1 MNKKLIFRIT
11 SVAVL
16 VIFVLGIYTAT
27 KAIINKSNKGI
38 DTVNTVAIDSNNY
51 KETDEDLTT
60 VDYKQFY
67 DLLSPHGEWIQVP
80 ENEIGIKP
88 KTDHNASAKKSP
100 LSGLLGV
107 KDAKA
112 DDFNM
117 GMIFVWKPSPDAG
130 VVLTA
135 GSSPAYVP
143 YTNGQWVYT
152 DQGWYFRAP
161 TPWEE
166 TIHHYG
172 RWVYS
177 PAEGWIWVPGRVWAP
192 AWVDWRENDDYVS
205 WAPLPPSTYIDDDQ
219 IYEPAIDY
227 NDYIIVERRHFIDPY
242 VYRYNVCDYYTGSG
256 ISASILIGTPGLIVS
271 NNIIINRGPDL
282 HYIETSCGR
291 TIEAVNIFH
300 TRNMRD
306 VFYRDNEFNVYTPR
320 FRRFE
325 NKNGNIARY
334 EPKSFKRYDD
344 SKNLKFTGLQ
354 SSGNSDPRTL
364 KNSQGER
371 RNVFTDFGKSFKNQV
386 NRMSGNNGVK
396 SLKNNENNKQQFS
409 PPKNNGQEKSQKNN
423 MNSRNQINN
432 NGSYKNQQK
441 RQPNNNN
448 ESYKNQQKRQ
458 PNNNNGSYK
467 NQQKRQPN
475 NNNGSFKNQQKRQ
488 PNNNNGSYK
497 NQEKRQP
504 NNNNGS
510 YKNQSRQQQLNNNAG
525 SFKPQQRSQMN
536 RPNGNIR
543 SNNNNPGGRVQ
554 PEHGNGKSKK

>member
-11 SVAVL
+11 SITVL
-16 VIFVLGIYTAT
+16 VIFILGIYTAT

-38 DTVNTVAIDSNNY
+38 ETLNTVAIDSNNY
-51 KETDEDLTT
+51 KESDEDLTT

-67 DLLSPHGEWIQVP
+67 DLLSPHGQWIQVP

-88 KTDHNASAKKSP
+88 KADNNASAKKSP
-100 LSGLLGV
+100 LSGLMGV
-107 KDAKA
+107 KDAKV

-130 VVLTA
+130 VVLKA

-143 YTNGQWVYT
+143 YSNGQWIYT

-177 PAEGWIWVPGRVWAP
+177 PVEGWIWVPGRVWAP

-205 WAPLPPSTYIDDDQ
+205 WAPLPPSVYIDDDQ
-219 IYEPAIDY
+219 VYEPVIDY
-227 NDYIIVERRHFIDPY
+227 NDYIIVERRHFIDPN

-256 ISASILIGTPGLIVS
+256 ISASILVGTPGLIVS

-291 TIEAVNIFH
+291 TINAVNIYH
-300 TRNMRD
+300 TRNIRD
-306 VFYRDNEFNVYTPR
+306 VYYRDNAFNVYTPN

-325 NKNGNIARY
+325 GKNIDVARY

-344 SKNLKFTGLQ
+344 NKSLKFTGFQ
-354 SSGNSDPRTL
+354 TNGNNDPRTL

-371 RNVFTDFGKSFKNQV
+371 QNIFTDYGKSFKNQV
-386 NRMSGNNGVK
+386 NRMSENNGAKTLKNNDNNRQQKSPPVNSGSDK
-396 SLKNNENNKQQFS
+396 SLKNYNSGKNLTQ
-409 PPKNNGQEKSQKNN
+409 NNGSYKKQDNKRQPK
-423 MNSRNQINN
+423 NN
-432 NGSYKNQQK
+432 NGSYKNQQ
-441 RQPNNNN
+441 RQRMNT
-448 ESYKNQQKRQ
+448 
-458 PNNNNGSYK
+458 PNNNNGS
-467 NQQKRQPN
+467 N
-475 NNNGSFKNQQKRQ
+475 
-488 PNNNNGSYK
+488 K

-504 NNNNGS
+504 NNNNNGS
-510 YKNQSRQQQLNNNAG
+510 YKNQQRQQVNSQNNNNGSYKNPGRQPQPKNNNG
-525 SFKPQQRSQMN
+525 SFKTQQRPQLN
-536 RPNGNIR
+536 RSNGNNR
-543 SNNNNPGGRVQ
+543 GNNNPGGRVQ
-554 PEHGNGKSKK
+554 QNHENGKSKK